1 MDTLEFK
8 NSDEFAMIS
17 EIVWEKLI
25 ELHYKIIAKIEIDE
39 VCDGDIDDWQTLF
52 PVYLRLHDFKEDSKE
67 AELAKDKIIWCAKER
82 LERNKRQRA

>member
-8 NSDEFAMIS
+8 NSDEFVMIS

-25 ELHYKIIAKIEIDE
+25 EIHYKIIAKIEIDE
-39 VCDGDIDDWQTLF
+39 VYDGDIDDWQTLF